1 LLRLKNKMSKIG
13 KNPIKIPE
21 GVIVEIK
28 GKTVSVKGPKG
39 EGFLELP
46 SEIEVSM
53 DNQVINVKPK
63 VIDSQTKPLWGTL
76 RSLIAN
82 MVDGVVNNFSKTL
95 QIVGTGYRANV
106 SGGELVLNV
115 GFSHEVKIKPPQGI
129 TIQTED
135 DKIIV
140 SGANKQLVGQVAAS
154 IRDIKRPDAYQGKG
168 IKYEGE
174 VVKLK
179 PGKAAKTAE

>member
-1 LLRLKNKMSKIG
+1 MPRLKNKMSKIG
-13 KNPIKIPE
+13 KNPIQVPE

-28 GKTVSVKGPKG
+28 NRTVNVKGPKG
-39 EGFLELP
+39 EGSVELP

-53 DNQVINVKPK
+53 DNQAINVKPK
-63 VIDSQTKPLWGTL
+63 TINSQTKPLWGTL
-76 RSLIAN
+76 RSLVAN

-115 GFSHEVKIKPPQGI
+115 GFSHEVKVKPPEGI

-135 DKIIV
+135 DKIII

-154 IRDIKRPDAYQGKG
+154 IRDVKRPDVYQGKG
-168 IKYEGE
+168 IRYENE